1 MIRHLLATALLA
13 FQCAAHATEPTRL
26 APACAA
32 QAAPDRAVHEQR
44 FVDIGGIAQWLTVR
58 GDDCRNPV
66 LLFLHGGP
74 GNPLSPYADA
84 VYGAW
89 AKDFTL
95 VQWDQRGAGRTYGK
109 NLPVRELEPDE
120 FERTPLNLVL
130 MAADG
135 IAVVEYLQQRLGQRK
150 VILTGSSWGSALGV
164 EMASLRPDL
173 FHAYVGLSQL
183 VGRRSLDASYA
194 AMLQRAQDLGDQPS
208 LAVLKTIGP
217 PPWQNPRHFGQ
228 MRRILRGYEA
238 QRSEPALAW
247 RPAAEYASVPDLAAD
262 EAGEDFSFL
271 KFVGLKGDGMLWQL
285 KLDEQRTRLAVPVF
299 LLQGEEDLLTPPAA
313 TRAYFDRLEAPSKQ
327 LVMVPKAGHDPNGPM
342 LAAQHRLLLNDV
354 LPLTR
359 QRASP

>member
-1 MIRHLLATALLA
+1 MHPRAIR
-13 FQCAAHATEPTRL
+13 
-26 APACAA
+26 
-32 QAAPDRAVHEQR
+32 EQGY
-44 FVDIGGIAQWLTVR
+44 VTLNGIPQWLTIT
-58 GDDCRNPV
+58 GQDCRNPV

-95 VQWDQRGAGRTYGK
+95 VQWDQRGAGRTYGR
-109 NLPVRELEPDE
+109 NLPVRELEADE
-120 FERTPLNLVL
+120 FERTPLNLAL

-135 IAVVEYLQQRLGQRK
+135 IAAVEYLQQRLGQRQ

-164 EMASLRPDL
+164 EMVSLRPGL
-173 FHAYVGLSQL
+173 FHAYVGLSQM
-183 VGRRSLDASYA
+183 VGHRSLDASYA

-238 QRSEPALAW
+238 QRSEPAPAW
-247 RPAAEYASVPDLAAD
+247 RPAAEYAGAPDRAAD

-271 KFVGLKGDGMLWQL
+271 KFVGLNGDGMLWQL
-285 KLDEQRTRLAVPVF
+285 KLDEQRTRLAVPIF
-299 LLQGEEDLLTPPAA
+299 LLQGAEDLLTPPAA
-313 TRAYFDRLEAPSKQ
+313 TQAYFDRLEAPRKQ

-342 LAAQHRLLLNDV
+342 LAAQQRLLLNDV

-359 QRASP
+359 KRAAP